1 MDQVLAGFGSVG
13 AVACLFSIFSAIGLQ
28 GAIYLTIWTV
38 VIHLVYFLVVLSGMN
53 KGKLRKIL
61 ENISWTTGWQVTI
74 MFWIYVYPL
83 LNESNRLPLPY
94 WFDLC
99 AHGGVHIFIVALYL
113 RSSETFELKDSYW
126 PIGFGL
132 SYLFLLII
140 PLKLYGIIIYPL
152 FFEEVFTTLL
162 VIGQSIVVSF
172 AFFWIGMKVKNK
184 NIGKK
189 LD

>member
-1 MDQVLAGFGSVG
+1 MDQLLAGFGFFG
-13 AVACLFSIFSAIGLQ
+13 AGMCLFSIFSAIGLQ
-28 GAIYLTIWTV
+28 GAIYLTIWTI

-53 KGKLRKIL
+53 KGKLHKIL
-61 ENISWTTGWQVTI
+61 LNISWTVGWQVTI
-74 MFWIYVYPL
+74 MFWIYVFPL

-94 WFDLC
+94 WFDFC
-99 AHGGVHIFIVALYL
+99 AHGGVQVFVVALFL
-113 RSSETFELKDSYW
+113 RSNETFELRDSTW
-126 PIGFGL
+126 PVGFGL

-162 VIGQSIVVSF
+162 VIGQSIIVSF
-172 AFFWIGMKVKNK
+172 AFFWIGMKLKQRK
-184 NIGKK
+184 IDKK